1 MTRKTKRRSVPQ
13 GEATGY
19 EAAAV
24 QFFEA
29 AELAG
34 EYEYWNAAGLLYVHA
49 AIAFADAVAIARMG
63 EKSTSEN
70 HLDAVRLLEESTS
83 NVKGRDEAREHLR
96 KIIDVK
102 NTVAYNGDTFRRA
115 DLEKLALHAGRFR
128 VFAERMLKA

>member
-1 MTRKTKRRSVPQ
+1 MTRKTKRRSVPR

-19 EAAAV
+19 GAAAV
-24 QFFEA
+24 QFFQA

-34 EYEYWNAAGLLYVHA
+34 ECEYWNAAGLLYVHA
-49 AIAFADAVAIARMG
+49 AIAFADAVAIARLG

-70 HLDAVRLLEESTS
+70 HMDAVRLLEEATS
-83 NVKGRDEAREHLR
+83 NVKGREEAREHLR
-96 KIIDVK
+96 KIIDQK

-128 VFAERMLKA
+128 AFAERVLKA